1 MKISIETIKTFMI
14 YFSFAGLIVMSI
26 AIYLIISNQSFILEN
41 QDKGLGQLDNIEKN
55 MEGLTENVNKLV
67 IDSS

>member
-1 MKISIETIKTFMI
+1 MLSKETIKTFML
-14 YFSFAGLIVMSI
+14 YFSFAGIIVMSI
-26 AIYLIISNQSFILEN
+26 AIYLIINNQTFVLQN

-55 MEGLTENVNKLV
+55 LGNLTENIDKLV